1 MSMLFKES
9 SKEGKKDA
17 NIAYFVTF
25 VFWGI
30 ILFINSIFET
40 FFNRDFISNS
50 WIILISGLIIFFITD
65 YLNRMK
71 RESKRT

>member
-1 MSMLFKES
+1 MLFKES

>member
-1 MSMLFKES
+1 MLFKES

-50 WIILISGLIIFFITD
+50 WIILILGLVIFFVTD
-65 YLNRMK
+65 YLSRMK

>member
-1 MSMLFKES
+1 MLFKES
-9 SKEGKKDA
+9 SKEGRKKDA

-50 WIILISGLIIFFITD
+50 WIILILGLVIFFVTD
-65 YLNRMK
+65 YLSRMK